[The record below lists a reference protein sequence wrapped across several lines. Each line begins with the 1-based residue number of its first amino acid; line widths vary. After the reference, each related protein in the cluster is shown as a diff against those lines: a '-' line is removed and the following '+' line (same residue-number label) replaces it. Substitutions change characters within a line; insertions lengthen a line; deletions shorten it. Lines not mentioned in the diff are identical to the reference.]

1 MNKLLWPAQVLLTLA
16 FGLFGAQKVVM
27 AIPDLIAMG
36 MLWIEDFAVWQV
48 RVIGTLEVLAVLG
61 LYAPLLVPRMPRIV
75 APLAAAGLAATMV
88 GALATHIVR
97 GDPLLSIIIN
107 AVLLVAALLVAVV
120 RSEASRR
127 GVVGAPAQ

>member
-61 LYAPLLVPRMPRIV
+61 AQADELGYVVDDQVEVLAV
-75 APLAAAGLAATMV
+75 ARAR
-88 GALATHIVR
+88 ALAGGERLRNGHCDQLVCR
-97 GDPLLSIIIN
+97 DP
-107 AVLLVAALLVAVV
+107 
-120 RSEASRR
+120 
-127 GVVGAPAQ
+127 